1 MNTDTVILA
10 LLFVPWLVAAWAM
23 VMMLVTALKDREDF
37 TLGWLFGGSFVLE
50 RYNRKYLWIFGA
62 AVAVDVG
69 IGILVN
75 VLYLTGRIR
84 L

>member
-37 TLGWLFGGSFVLE
+37 TLGWLLGGSFVLE